1 MEHFYSWAWTPY
13 YVKEAEKAE
22 LGDSGLILPEWVE
35 MNKLNPEQD
44 AAIAHWSTIRDGE
57 QYSWIWLFPT
67 LKEAVAVRA
76 LTHLLPDDANRAL
89 IEGTIPREPSGTP
102 KLSYVQTVPR
112 QWLLED
118 WHLTENGIHEVWF
131 GFDHLR
137 FKEVWEL
144 KACAQVFS
152 VDEFLEHL
160 KRGHDF

>member
-1 MEHFYSWAWTPY
+1 
-13 YVKEAEKAE
+13 
-22 LGDSGLILPEWVE
+22 
-35 MNKLNPEQD
+35 MNNLNPEQD

-57 QYSWIWLFPT
+57 QYSWIWLFPG

-76 LTHLLPDDANRAL
+76 LIHFLPDDANRAL
-89 IEGTIPREPSGTP
+89 IEGTILRE
-102 KLSYVQTVPR
+102 SYVQIVPR

-131 GFDHLR
+131 GFDYLR